1 MGREVMLNCWIVY
14 QTHFS
19 ISYNNI
25 DYFIFRS
32 LTSDQQNV
40 LPVEDESL
48 QSFPRTSLVL

>member
-1 MGREVMLNCWIVY
+1 MGREVMFNCWMVY